1 MADRFDVNI
10 SPLGGVSKS
19 RINTLASNSIGSL
32 VARIYPGNVIEGV
45 TKFFGHESGL
55 GYSPRDSQETI
66 NGYLELD
73 LYDTLTTV
81 YNVLLNAG
89 EIKEDERNLKIYVI
103 FNPQT
108 SNSIATAS
116 QRVRERMR
124 TVHGSKKRRKST
136 KKSKSGKRSKKM
148 SKKMS
153 KKRSKKNKRK

>member
-73 LYDTLTTV
+73 VDDTLTTV
-81 YNVLLNAG
+81 YDVLLNAG
-89 EIKEDERNLKIYVI
+89 EIKAGERDLKIYVI

-108 SNSIATAS
+108 SDSIATAS

-124 TVHGSKKRRKST
+124 TVHGSKNRRKST
-136 KKSKSGKRSKKM
+136 KRKSKTKRM
-148 SKKMS
+148 SKKRS